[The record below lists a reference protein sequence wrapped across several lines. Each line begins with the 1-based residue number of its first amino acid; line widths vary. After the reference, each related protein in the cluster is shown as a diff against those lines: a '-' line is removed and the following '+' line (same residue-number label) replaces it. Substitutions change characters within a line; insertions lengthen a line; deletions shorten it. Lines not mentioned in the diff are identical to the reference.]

1 MGDADPL
8 NGMKA
13 FFKTRTFIALC
24 IAAVLLLGMTVLDT
38 ASNGRMTFFENIA
51 GSLITPVQSFCST
64 VIRSGGNL
72 VKAYTEYKELEEEN
86 NKLKNELASAAQ
98 LIRDA
103 EEYAN
108 ENTSLKAM
116 LGIAE
121 EHTDFVFSACL
132 VVGSDQNGYS
142 HTLTLNKGSADG
154 LAERDLV
161 ITADGVVGYI
171 NELGLTWSKVTTV
184 LDSSCEIGAIVT
196 RTQDVGVLDWDY
208 VLSEQSLLK
217 LAYLDTDAVLN
228 SGDAVETSG
237 VGGIFPSGVLIG
249 RVRELRTESHGIS
262 QYAVLEP
269 AVNIDTVRT
278 VFVITNFESER

>member
-1 MGDADPL
+1 
-8 NGMKA
+8 MKA
-13 FFKTRTFIALC
+13 FFKTRTFIAMC
-24 IAAVLLLGMTVLDT
+24 IVAALLLGMTVLDT
-38 ASNGRMTFFENIA
+38 ASNGHLSFLENLA
-51 GSLITPVQSFCST
+51 GSLITPVQKFCST
-64 VIRSGGNL
+64 VINSGGNL
-72 VKAYTEYKELEEEN
+72 IKAYTDYEELKEEN
-86 NKLKNELASAAQ
+86 DKLKSELASAGQ

-108 ENTSLKAM
+108 ENQSLKAM

-121 EHTDFVFSACL
+121 ENPDFEFAACL

-154 LAERDLV
+154 LAKKDLV
-161 ITADGVVGYI
+161 MTADGVVGFI
-171 NELGLTWSKVTTV
+171 NEIGLTWCKVTTV

-208 VLSEQSLLK
+208 TLSEDGLLK
-217 LAYLDTDAVLN
+217 LAYLDAGVVLN

-237 VGGIFPSGVLIG
+237 VGGVFPKGVLLG

-269 AVNIDTVRT
+269 AVNVNAVST
-278 VFVITNFESER
+278 VFVITNFESEN

>member
-1 MGDADPL
+1 
-8 NGMKA
+8 MKA
-13 FFKTRTFIALC
+13 FLKTRTFIAIC
-24 IAAVLLLGMTVLDT
+24 IVAALLLGMTVLDT
-38 ASNGRMTFFENIA
+38 ASNGHLTFLENLA
-51 GSLITPVQSFCST
+51 GTLVTPVQRFCST
-64 VIRSGGNL
+64 VINYGGNL
-72 VKAYTEYKELEEEN
+72 VKAYTDYEALENEY
-86 NKLKNELASAAQ
+86 NKLKSELASANQ

-108 ENTSLKAM
+108 ENQSLKAM
-116 LGIAE
+116 LNIAE
-121 EHTDFVFSACL
+121 EHADFEFAACL

-154 LAERDLV
+154 LEKKDLV
-161 ITADGVVGYI
+161 MTADGVVGYI

-208 VLSEQSLLK
+208 SLSEEGLLK
-217 LAYLDTDAVLN
+217 LAYLDAGVVLN

-237 VGGIFPSGVLIG
+237 VGGVFPKGVLLG

-269 AVNIDTVRT
+269 AVDVDSVGT
-278 VFVITNFESER
+278 VFVITNFESES

>member
-1 MGDADPL
+1 
-8 NGMKA
+8 MKG
-13 FFKTRTFIALC
+13 FFKTRTFISIC
-24 IAAVLLLGMTVLDT
+24 IIATLLLGMTVLDT
-38 ASNGRMTFFENIA
+38 ASNGHLSFLENLAGTFV
-51 GSLITPVQSFCST
+51 TPIQNFCAT
-64 VIRSGGNL
+64 VAKYGGNL
-72 VKAYTEYKELEEEN
+72 VRAYTEYDALEQEN
-86 NKLKNELASAAQ
+86 SKLKSELASAGT

-108 ENTSLKAM
+108 ENQSLKAM

-121 EHTDFVFSACL
+121 SHTDFEFAACL

-154 LAERDLV
+154 LQKKDLV
-161 ITADGVVGYI
+161 MTADGVVGYI

-196 RTQDVGVLDWDY
+196 RTQDIGVLDWDY
-208 VLSEQSLLK
+208 TLSEEGLLK
-217 LAYLDTDAVLN
+217 LAYLDTGVVLTG
-228 SGDAVETSG
+228 GDAVETSG
-237 VGGIFPSGVLIG
+237 VGGVFPKGILLG

-269 AVNIDTVRT
+269 AVNVDQVRT
-278 VFVITNFESER
+278 VFVITNFESEN

>member
-1 MGDADPL
+1 
-8 NGMKA
+8 MKA
-13 FFKTRTFIALC
+13 FLKTRTFISIC
-24 IAAVLLLGMTVLDT
+24 IVAVLLLGMTVLDT
-38 ASNGRMTFFENIA
+38 AANGHLSFPENLA
-51 GSLITPVQSFCST
+51 GALITPVQNFCST
-64 VIRSGGNL
+64 VIKYGGNL
-72 VKAYTEYKELEEEN
+72 VKAYTDYEALEEEN
-86 NKLKNELASAAQ
+86 AKLKNELASSGQ

-108 ENTSLKAM
+108 ENKSLKAM

-121 EHTDFVFSACL
+121 EHADFEFAACL

-154 LAERDLV
+154 LEKKDLV
-161 ITADGVVGYI
+161 MTADGVVGYI

-208 VLSEQSLLK
+208 TLSEDGLLK
-217 LAYLDTDAVLN
+217 LAYLDTGVVLN

-237 VGGIFPSGVLIG
+237 VGGVFPKGVLLG

-269 AVNIDTVRT
+269 AVDVDNVGT
-278 VFVITNFESER
+278 VFVITNFESES

>member
-1 MGDADPL
+1 
-8 NGMKA
+8 MKA
-13 FFKTRTFIALC
+13 FLKTRTFIAIC
-24 IAAVLLLGMTVLDT
+24 IAAVMLLCMMVLDT
-38 ASNGRMTFFENIA
+38 AAHGHMTIFENI
-51 GSLITPVQSFCST
+51 GGTLITPVQNFCST
-64 VIRSGGNL
+64 VLKYGGNL
-72 VKAYTEYKELEEEN
+72 VRAYTDYEELEAEN
-86 NKLKNELASAAQ
+86 AKLKNELASAAQ

-103 EEYAN
+103 EGYAN
-108 ENTSLKAM
+108 ENKSLKAM

-121 EHTDFVFSACL
+121 EHADFEFATCL

-154 LAERDLV
+154 LKKKDLV
-161 ITADGVVGYI
+161 MTADGVVGYI

-208 VLSEQSLLK
+208 ALSEQGLLK
-217 LAYLDTDAVLN
+217 LAYLNTGVVLN

-237 VGGIFPSGVLIG
+237 VGGVFPKGVLLG
-249 RVRELRTESHGIS
+249 RVRELKTESHGIS

-269 AVNIDTVRT
+269 AVNVDAVST
-278 VFVITNFESER
+278 VFVITNFESES

>member
-1 MGDADPL
+1 
-8 NGMKA
+8 MKG
-13 FFKTRTFIALC
+13 FFKTRTFISIC
-24 IAAVLLLGMTVLDT
+24 IIATLLLGMTVLDT
-38 ASNGRMTFFENIA
+38 ASNGHLSFLENLAGTFV
-51 GSLITPVQSFCST
+51 TPIQNFCAT
-64 VIRSGGNL
+64 VAKYGGNL
-72 VKAYTEYKELEEEN
+72 VRAYTEYDALAQEN
-86 NKLKNELASAAQ
+86 SKLKSELASAGT

-108 ENTSLKAM
+108 ENQSLKAM

-121 EHTDFVFSACL
+121 SHTDFEFAACL

-154 LAERDLV
+154 LQKKDLV
-161 ITADGVVGYI
+161 MTADGVVGYI

-196 RTQDVGVLDWDY
+196 RTQDIGVLDWDY
-208 VLSEQSLLK
+208 ALSEEGLLK
-217 LAYLDTDAVLN
+217 LAYLDTGVVLTG
-228 SGDAVETSG
+228 GDAVETSG
-237 VGGIFPSGVLIG
+237 VGGVFPKGVLLG

-269 AVNIDTVRT
+269 AVNVDQVST
-278 VFVITNFESER
+278 VFVITNFESEN